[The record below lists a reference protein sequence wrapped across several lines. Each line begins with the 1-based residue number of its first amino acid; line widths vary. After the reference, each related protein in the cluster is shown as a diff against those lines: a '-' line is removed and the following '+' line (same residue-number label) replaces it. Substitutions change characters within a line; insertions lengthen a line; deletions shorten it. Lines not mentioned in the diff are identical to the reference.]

1 MKPPVA
7 HAVKLWLVPRRPRRD
22 GIPAVPA
29 HPDTR
34 PRPEGVPASDHEA
47 SPRGD
52 AVEALVGQG
61 IPGVRLVGPDQR
73 VPQGVVAEAPVA
85 RRQELKL
92 DAGKH
97 LTDDGLADA
106 ASEGSACPSQGL
118 NLAKGEVLHDHH
130 MELRRELNEAV
141 VGIGDCPPM
150 RLILSCCVS
159 NRPLLGFC

>member
-7 HAVKLWLVPRRPRRD
+7 HAVKLWLVPRRPGRD

-29 HPDTR
+29 HPDAR
-34 PRPEGVPASDHEA
+34 PRPEGVPTPDHEA

-52 AVEALVGQG
+52 AVEALAGQG
-61 IPGVRLVGPDQR
+61 IPGVRLVGPDER
-73 VPQGVVAEAPVA
+73 IPQGVVAEAPVA
-85 RRQELKL
+85 SRQELKL
-92 DAGKH
+92 DAREH

-118 NLAKGEVLHDHH
+118 NLSKGEVLHDHH
-130 MELRRELNEAV
+130 MELCRELDEAV

-159 NRPLLGFC
+159 NHPLLGFC